1 MIDNSGEA
9 PELVKW
15 CESDMCDL
23 EAGKWDEI
31 RSRVRTVLPPA
42 SERGAA
48 EEQLRLSE
56 QPASP
61 GRRGGD
67 DEATR
72 TGKLGEV
79 CVPL

>member
-1 MIDNSGEA
+1 
-9 PELVKW
+9 
-15 CESDMCDL
+15 
-23 EAGKWDEI
+23 
-31 RSRVRTVLPPA
+31 VLPPA

-48 EEQLRLSE
+48 EEQLLFSE

-72 TGKLGEV
+72 PGKLGEV